1 MTSKRG
7 LFSPSSRLRRRSNPA
22 AVAGISSSSNGAKCI
37 PASPS
42 SAQWSKRETA
52 QLVRAWH
59 DIVNDTS
66 AVQETV
72 DAFQT
77 RLLLRFK
84 EICDEEAGE
93 KNEVR
98 VVRTLT
104 SVALKTYALRRMA
117 RFITQYNTQ
126 QQQAN
131 QSEDGDEAMAEN
143 WFSFSKNEQIE
154 RFQEAGATNFI
165 ELDEDTYDI
174 IERILEKQERV
185 KQQTPPPVYSGG
197 HSSAWTGDEI
207 GNVMQA
213 WRDVFKDDPEK
224 LPHTSAIYARFIALN
239 GENVQRTKPEVA
251 SKKLALMNM
260 YTVIAGFNNEST
272 MDSATK
278 ITRGSM
284 KRQRRQNW
292 FSLSPSEREHVFLDA
307 VGSKKEYCFMDI
319 DEEMYAALEKLM
331 KATEKIQDAA
341 KRRFEKKRRSTD
353 LLLISNSSE
362 PIDLVSDEDDDED
375 DEDESD
381 AQSRIFSQEQSQY
394 HGYSPTE
401 ESTPFDQK
409 SLMSMD
415 LDEEKEAGTI
425 DTQPQKEPGTD
436 SSNRSPTNNQT
447 MTSSSDDERE
457 AFDDST
463 TNESSTSVETAND
476 ESECELEG
484 VASMGSALK
493 KQKLDAEVFAMVN
506 LIEKQAEHLSG
517 LVHQLQDERTQD
529 QEAWLK
535 ALRAIAEDQRE
546 RQRVLEQLKAE
557 REERLQD
564 RKQCRQLMEMLMRE
578 KEERS
583 KSNAQEDMTI
593 KKEMKAE

>member
-1 MTSKRG
+1 MASKRG
-7 LFSPSSRLRRRSNPA
+7 HFSSSSRLRRRSNPA
-22 AVAGISSSSNGAKCI
+22 SLGSSASAGNKCI

-42 SAQWSKRETA
+42 SAQWSKCETA

-59 DIVNDTS
+59 DVVNDAPT
-66 AVQETV
+66 VQETV

-131 QSEDGDEAMAEN
+131 ETEDGDEEMAEN

-165 ELDEDTYDI
+165 ELDEDTYDM

-207 GNVMQA
+207 GYVVQA
-213 WRDVFKDDPEK
+213 WRDVFKDDPDK

-239 GENVQRTKPEVA
+239 GDNAQRTKPEVA

-260 YTVIAGFNNEST
+260 FTVIAGFNNEST
-272 MDSATK
+272 VDSVAK

-292 FSLSPSEREHVFLDA
+292 FSLSPSEREHVFLEA

-331 KATEKIQDAA
+331 KATEKVQDAA
-341 KRRFEKKRRSTD
+341 NRRFEKKRRSTD
-353 LLLISNSSE
+353 LLLISNNSE
-362 PIDLVSDEDDDED
+362 PIDLVSDEDEDD

-381 AQSRIFSQEQSQY
+381 AQSRTSSQEQSQY
-394 HGYSPTE
+394 DGYSPNE

-415 LDEEKEAGTI
+415 LDEEKEAAAT
-425 DTQPQKEPGTD
+425 DTQPQKEPATD
-436 SSNRSPTNNQT
+436 GGDQSPTNNQT
-447 MTSSSDDERE
+447 MASSSDDERE

-484 VASMGSALK
+484 VTSMGSALK
-493 KQKLDAEVFAMVN
+493 KQKLDAEVLAMVN

-517 LVHQLQDERTQD
+517 LVRQLQDERAQD
-529 QEAWLK
+529 QEERLK

-557 REERLQD
+557 QEERLQD
-564 RKQCRQLMEMLMRE
+564 RKERRQLMEMLMRE

-583 KSNAQEDMTI
+583 KTNDQEDMTF